1 MSKFETKNALLGI
14 FGLEFEN
21 KHLQICLIAKF
32 RKRKTKKKPKFT
44 SKNALFGYC
53 RARIWKSYFPIWNQH
68 PQICLIAKFRKKK
81 QKCLNFGPKMTYLG
95 IFGLTF

>member
-32 RKRKTKKKPKFT
+32 RKRKTKK
-44 SKNALFGYC
+44 S
-53 RARIWKSYFPIWNQH
+53 
-68 PQICLIAKFRKKK
+68 
-81 QKCLNFGPKMTYLG
+81 LNLRVKMPYLG
-95 IFGLTF
+95 TVALEFEKAISPFEINTLKFV